1 MPTFSFIIG
10 LVGVSMIYMYANN
23 QRMNAYEGGG
33 DTWWAQFR
41 LLHGALFLTAAIYAY
56 KKSRVAS
63 LPLFID
69 ACTGLLLHVGE
80 HNNLLIG

>member
-10 LVGVSMIYMYANN
+10 LVGASMLYMYTNN
-23 QRMNAYEGGG
+23 LRQNAYEGGG
-33 DTWWAQFR
+33 QTWWAQFR
-41 LLHGALFLTAAIYAY
+41 LLHGALYLTAAIYAY
-56 KKSRVAS
+56 NKSRVAC

-80 HNNLLIG
+80 HNNLFI